1 MNYLMV
7 VAEMPSSPRR
17 VTTDSLAM
25 NAVEMIK
32 MACAAPDPI
41 KRAQILAEAQPQL
54 AWALRSAVEECQD
67 ANLPWTQIGDRI
79 GLPRET
85 VFRQWSS
92 GGPIVTVRAQQ
103 TKAASD
109 QSSAVDAVFAF
120 QSEDDQWWPPGDDVP
135 GEFVTAML
143 PFNPANPEENRFAGQ
158 VLRVRIGPRDQ
169 EVSFYSVQVRLADGT
184 ERRVRV
190 TNEVMDLLFGN
201 GQTPLRQALTQMV
214 FAAVGNDAVDGAFQQ
229 VALRAAHA
237 QAQSA
242 PAAGENRISDA
253 ELVAA
258 VRAVLDQARNF
269 PDGLDAHAAQAVRRL
284 EQVVEDYERW
294 RRAAR

>member
-1 MNYLMV
+1 MV
-7 VAEMPSSPRR
+7 VMNVPSSPRR

-32 MACAAPDPI
+32 MACGAGDPI

-67 ANLPWTQIGDRI
+67 SDLPWTQIGDRI

-85 VFRQWSS
+85 VYRQWAS

-103 TKAASD
+103 AKPASD
-109 QSSAVDAVFAF
+109 QPSAVDAVFAF

-135 GEFVTAML
+135 ADEFVTAML
-143 PFNPANPEENRFAGQ
+143 PFNPANPANRFAGQ
-158 VLRVRIGPRDQ
+158 LLRVRIGRRDQ

-190 TNEVMDLLFGN
+190 TNEVMDLLFGD
-201 GQTPLRQALTQMV
+201 GQTPLRQALTQV
-214 FAAVGNDAVDGAFQQ
+214 VHAAVGNDAVDGAFQH
-229 VALRAAHA
+229 VAHQAALA

-242 PAAGENRISDA
+242 PAAGENRIPDA

-258 VRAVLDQARNF
+258 VHAVLDQARNF
-269 PDGLDAHAAQAVRRL
+269 PDGLDEHSAQAVRRL
-284 EQVVEDYERW
+284 AQVVEDYERW